1 MTTMTD
7 HAQPQVIESPEWV
20 PMPVPTCSIGD
31 HEFVRTAGH
40 AGRLL
45 PAVIHDALVDFDP
58 PVADHV
64 LELLRDAGVTAL
76 AVTRPRPS
84 TTNQNTVATWSRT
97 WYRCRPT
104 PTGR

>member
-31 HEFVRTAGH
+31 HEFVRAAGH

-45 PAVIHDALVDFDP
+45 PAVIHDALVDFADAP
-58 PVADHV
+58 PQAGAIV
-64 LELLRDAGVTAL
+64 LGFPWAACRRPPLHPPPPPTRTA
-76 AVTRPRPS
+76 
-84 TTNQNTVATWSRT
+84 
-97 WYRCRPT
+97 
-104 PTGR
+104 